1 MYMQISIIRITLY
14 YITENDLP
22 YLQSSYTVAT
32 DLMIASN
39 NAMLLPMIGN
49 LYTLVIVQN

>member
-1 MYMQISIIRITLY
+1 MYMQISIIRITQY
-14 YITENDLP
+14 YITENYLL

-39 NAMLLPMIGN
+39 NAMLLPMHDWEF
-49 LYTLVIVQN
+49 V